1 MNLVLFDAAMEH
13 ISRIARIIALP
24 VGSALLV
31 GVGGS
36 GKQSLAKL
44 AAFLLTYDVVR
55 IVVTT
60 NYGMGDLKAD
70 IQGMFTK
77 AGVTGAQLL
86 FLLTDGQITQDRF
99 LVPINDLLS
108 SGWIPE
114 LFASDELDGL
124 LGKVRAEAK
133 SAGYLDTPDQLFAFF
148 LDKVRKNLH
157 LGLCFSPVGDAFR
170 FRARMFPGVINCTSL
185 DWFHEWPRAAL
196 IDVAARFLADI
207 PLPREE
213 LRDAIAQHMAQVHL
227 SISDANADFLRA
239 ERRYNYTTPTSFLE
253 LINFYKLLLSKKQG
267 RITDQIDRLEIGLQ
281 TMKSTTDQVGALQ
294 KLLEVKMIDV
304 GVEKEKT
311 DELIEIVG
319 RESLDAE
326 REASAAAV
334 QEAETT
340 ALTNAAKAE
349 KAKADGELAEAVPAM
364 QAAQAAVDCLEVKS
378 I

>member
-1 MNLVLFDAAMEH
+1 
-13 ISRIARIIALP
+13 
-24 VGSALLV
+24 
-31 GVGGS
+31 
-36 GKQSLAKL
+36 
-44 AAFLLTYDVVR
+44 
-55 IVVTT
+55 
-60 NYGMGDLKAD
+60 
-70 IQGMFTK
+70 MFTK

-207 PLPREE
+207 SLPREE